1 MTIAVP
7 SIRHEDTLV
16 TLAAPEVIG
25 CYFDIGFIPPIAA
38 MLLRWPE
45 PVASA
50 QHSWPLPG
58 GEVLQSPLPRRF
70 GVRLRRQAEDA
81 YNLALVW
88 DSTYRQW
95 FSLRRQEVQ
104 ASAIAPILA
113 ALGTGLGHLLDQPVG
128 EPDQPLH
135 GAA

>member
-1 MTIAVP
+1 MTP
-7 SIRHEDTLV
+7 P
-16 TLAAPEVIG
+16 APEVVG

-38 MLLRWPE
+38 MMLRWPE
-45 PVASA
+45 QEASTL
-50 QHSWPLPG
+50 HNWTLPD

-70 GVRLRRQAEDA
+70 GVRLRRQADDA

-104 ASAIAPILA
+104 SSAIAPILA

-128 EPDQPLH
+128 EAEQPLH